1 MSEKKSPIKV
11 PERPWK
17 KGKQD
22 EYTCFNITV
31 RVAETQGN
39 VFSDHEL
46 EDEGDRTHVLKMTS
60 GGLAQAAYALLTEA
74 LRSEVRYLSLV
85 KLQGSP
91 DYILDYL
98 KADSPTKLSIEST
111 MANAIA
117 KSFQDNMQINM
128 IAIVRECFESLA
140 MSSGATPKQ

>member
-1 MSEKKSPIKV
+1 MDEKKRLVKV

-17 KGKQD
+17 KGDQD

-31 RVAETQGN
+31 RVAETLEN

-46 EDEGDRTHVLKMTS
+46 EDEEDQKNVMKMMS
-60 GGLAQAAYALLTEA
+60 CGLRQASYALLTEA
-74 LRSEVRYLSLV
+74 LRSEVKYTSLL

-98 KADSPTKLSIEST
+98 KADSPTKLTIEST

-117 KSFQDNMQINM
+117 QSIVDNVQINM
-128 IAIVRECFESLA
+128 IAIVRECFEVLA